1 MRPISRIHEE
11 AVWMRLISESR
22 ALIEKVNAASRHRR
36 AALDLADA
44 IQAEIPDSDIE
55 ERDIVVL
62 QAEAIIDRMEK
73 SGWHLTEEPRA

>member
-1 MRPISRIHEE
+1 VNKRIHEA
-11 AVWMRLISESR
+11 AVWRGVSSEGR

-36 AALDLADA
+36 ATLDLADA

-62 QAEAIIDRMEK
+62 QAEAIIARMEA
-73 SGWHLTEEPRA
+73 SGWRLDEGQPLP